1 MEIHVLADDTFKEIG
16 AQTVGHVFRYPNIN
30 GNSSKTKNGLND
42 KEVYKIDGYFLQGFG
57 IWCFGDI
64 ASVVN
69 KCTVH

>member
-1 MEIHVLADDTFKEIG
+1 MEIHVLTDYAFEEVG

-64 ASVVN
+64 ASVIDESPI
-69 KCTVH
+69 H